1 MNKNH
6 SKNVL
11 QLVHVDLGGPIL
23 KETLDLSKYFL
34 VFIDDY
40 SCKSWVY
47 FLCAKSE
54 TFANFFSRF
63 SRSWVKCEI
72 GKKIGALK
80 NNCGGEVAFTTFNDY
95 CQTHGIKRQLTNP
108 SFDST
113 T

>member
-23 KETLDLSKYFL
+23 KATLDLSKYFL

-47 FLCAKSE
+47 FLCAKVKPLL
-54 TFANFFSRF
+54 NFFQDF
-63 SRSWVKCEI
+63 QGV
-72 GKKIGALK
+72 G
-80 NNCGGEVAFTTFNDY
+80 
-95 CQTHGIKRQLTNP
+95 
-108 SFDST
+108 
-113 T
+113 